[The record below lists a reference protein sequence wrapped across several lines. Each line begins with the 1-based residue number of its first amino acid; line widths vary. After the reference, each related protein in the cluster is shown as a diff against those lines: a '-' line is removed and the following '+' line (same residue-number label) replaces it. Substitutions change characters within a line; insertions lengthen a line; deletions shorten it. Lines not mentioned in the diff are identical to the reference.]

1 MSQTL
6 SGYITECR
14 RLLHDA
20 NANFYS
26 NPELTDYINQAR
38 QRLVR
43 DTGCLRTYQ
52 TSATVTNQEV
62 YTFASLPNAA
72 FTMDILNI
80 NIIWG
85 NSRIPLRYMPW
96 TQFNAELRFWQNY
109 YGRPIAFSMYG
120 PTSFYISPVPD
131 QVYVMELDTVI
142 LPTPLVTDAQV
153 DEIPD
158 PWTAPVAFYACYKA
172 KFKEQSYGEAEIFK
186 QEYTR
191 QAQSV
196 LATTHTRRMPSPY
209 SSPY

>member
-109 YGRPIAFSMYG
+109 IGRPIAFSMYG

-131 QVYVMELDTVI
+131 QIYAMELDTVI

-158 PWTAPVAFYACYKA
+158 PWTSPVAFYACYKA

-196 LATTHTRRMPSPY
+196 LATTYTRRMPSPY

>member
-62 YTFASLPNAA
+62 YTFA
-72 FTMDILNI
+72 
-80 NIIWG
+80 
-85 NSRIPLRYMPW
+85 
-96 TQFNAELRFWQNY
+96 
-109 YGRPIAFSMYG
+109 
-120 PTSFYISPVPD
+120 
-131 QVYVMELDTVI
+131 
-142 LPTPLVTDAQV
+142 
-153 DEIPD
+153 
-158 PWTAPVAFYACYKA
+158 
-172 KFKEQSYGEAEIFK
+172 
-186 QEYTR
+186 
-191 QAQSV
+191 
-196 LATTHTRRMPSPY
+196 
-209 SSPY
+209 